1 MLAKNTKDN
10 VEKNST
16 EGKDDEEKSLPTPSM
31 ESKISTFVKN
41 ITIEPAMFIM
51 VLSMTMSETLF
62 QQFVMT
68 KICLVD
74 LGYNDTVCDDENL
87 VTEFPEANE
96 EVQIEVQ
103 LKLPK
108 REFLK

>member
-1 MLAKNTKDN
+1 MADQDTKEN
-10 VEKNST
+10 VEKNSE
-16 EGKDDEEKSLPTPSM
+16 EGKDEDKSLPTM
-31 ESKISTFVKN
+31 KSKFSNFVKN
-41 ITIEPAMFIM
+41 ITIEPAMFLM
-51 VLSMTMSETLF
+51 VLSMSMTETLF
-62 QQFVMT
+62 QQFIMT
-68 KICLVD
+68 KICLTD

>member
-1 MLAKNTKDN
+1 MMVAQENKEY

-16 EGKDDEEKSLPTPSM
+16 QSKDENKSLPTSSM
-31 ESKISTFVKN
+31 KSKISNFVKN

-96 EVQIEVQ
+96 EVQIEVK
-103 LKLPK
+103 LKL
-108 REFLK
+108 EIFF

>member
-1 MLAKNTKDN
+1 MMVAQDTKEN

-96 EVQIEVQ
+96 EVQIEV
-103 LKLPK
+103 KI
-108 REFLK
+108 